1 MHCLSNIP
9 ASFSLPSAAKSL
21 VAAALCITVAAC
33 SSNGPARTAG
43 TVATPAAS
51 SEMKATIKQ
60 ALCEGRADDAVKQL
74 TAEPLASPT
83 DRFFLALSLE
93 QSGHPTRAQMFYA
106 QLMQTGYNGYV
117 RVHCGRN
124 VLVDG
129 SVSEEA
135 ARRLAVI
142 ARNLAIMDVNL
153 RPTPRLHKG
162 IPPAEPASKKSGST
176 YSGPALDVG
185 KPGSQS
191 PFGQWFAHLASYR
204 SIDNAMKNKGTLEGK
219 FPALAGVID
228 QWEVIT
234 NGRQTIRLGIRVQE
248 KADAQNL
255 CQAVK
260 SHGEYC
266 AVIDTS
272 S

>member
-1 MHCLSNIP
+1 MRGLNNIS
-9 ASFSLPSAAKSL
+9 ASLPLPSAARSL
-21 VAAALCITVAAC
+21 AAATLCIAIAAC
-33 SSNGPARTAG
+33 SSGPDRSAG
-43 TVATPAAS
+43 TVKTPQAS

-74 TAEPLASPT
+74 TAEPLVSPT

-93 QSGHPTRAQMFYA
+93 QSGHPIRARMLYA

-129 SVSEEA
+129 SVSEES
-135 ARRLAVI
+135 ARRLAVV

-153 RPTPRLHKG
+153 RPTPKLHKG
-162 IPPAEPASKKSGST
+162 IPSAAPVKTKKSGST

-185 KPGSQS
+185 KPSSQS

-204 SIDNAMKNKGTLEGK
+204 SIDNALKNKGTLEGK

-228 QWEVIT
+228 QWEVVT
-234 NGRQTIRLGIRVQE
+234 SGRQTIRLGIRVQD